1 MMWGYNF
8 GWGGMLMMSLGTIL
22 WIALMVVLV
31 WALVRWINGR
41 TTTTLPPYTSAP
53 PPSPS
58 ALEILRQR
66 YARGEIDTATYEQMQ
81 EQLEASAPPVYQRS
95 DSNQP
100 TTVGRQV

>member
-1 MMWGYNF
+1 MMWGYDF

-31 WALVRWINGR
+31 WALIRWINGR
-41 TTTTLPPYTSAP
+41 TTTPVPPYTSAQ

-66 YARGEIDTATYEQMQ
+66 FARGEIDPATYEQMR
-81 EQLEASAPPVYQRS
+81 EQLEASAHPVYQRN